1 MTKIDTACTE
11 RGSGGCHE
19 NGIVE
24 VSGINVAGKD
34 VSRTIRAV
42 YGKCGF
48 DSVFRPTGQGI
59 TGIVEV
65 Y

>member
-1 MTKIDTACTE
+1 MTKIDTIYMDHDSDGC
-11 RGSGGCHE
+11 SGNSGM
-19 NGIVE
+19 E
-24 VSGINVAGKD
+24 VLGINTIGQGN
-34 VSRTIRAV
+34 SRTIRAV

>member
-1 MTKIDTACTE
+1 MIKTDTACA
-11 RGSGGCHE
+11 GHVSGGCHE
-19 NGIVE
+19 NGMME
-24 VSGINVAGKD
+24 VFGINVAGQD

-48 DSVFRPTGQGI
+48 DSVFRTTGQGI

>member
-1 MTKIDTACTE
+1 MTKIDTACT
-11 RGSGGCHE
+11 GHVSGRCHE

-24 VSGINVAGKD
+24 VSGINVAGQD
-34 VSRTIRAV
+34 AARTIRAV

>member
-1 MTKIDTACTE
+1 MIKTDTACTE
-11 RGSGGCHE
+11 RGS
-19 NGIVE
+19 GIVE
-24 VSGINVAGKD
+24 VSGINVAGQD